1 MEARPWRLE
10 DPLGKADEPEFVS
23 KPEEFVSK
31 PDMVESPRV
40 PKVV

>member
-1 MEARPWRLE
+1 M
-10 DPLGKADEPEFVS
+10 GKADEPEFVS